1 MANVP
6 TYGIEQQKVNNA
18 LSSLGGGATPN
29 YTVNYAPAASTP
41 SYGITQQD
49 INGMAN
55 NLNSSSEQPSWNNL
69 LAGFQ
74 SVPPGQNTNIGQQ
87 NILGGTAGYGIVPTQ
102 ETINAAQNGDLKSRL
117 ALSINNRNINGT
129 PQSWWEQAVDGVMN
143 SGLVAGAKEMG
154 SQVSDWLGS
163 MWGSQE
169 GGLNNVSNGG
179 GSGSDAGGFM
189 NQEFGG
195 GTAMDWLGAGL
206 QAFSIWN
213 SYNLGKDQIANAR
226 DALNASKEQFNKNF
240 AMAIN
245 SYNTQLEDRWRSRSM
260 METDTR
266 LEDNAY
272 YLNELNSQQLNSSGN
287 RNGGGYTHDAQREAV
302 AEKQKTDSQIAQ
314 EQQMRQYRENE
325 AAQAIMS
332 AKNMEDIL
340 ARSRAAAEAGATAYN
355 PEGMK
360 NLALLANTQLI
371 ANNQAAEERVQREFG
386 DYQARITQARNN
398 GDRALENKLLNEYVA
413 KRNQASQESGLDYNQ
428 LNFGRYDYQANDS
441 KQMICSELILVCSV
455 SVCVGRCTKALP
467 KK

>member
-18 LSSLGGGATPN
+18 LSSLGGGAAPN

-55 NLNSSSEQPSWNNL
+55 NLNSSNEQPSWNNL

-74 SVPPGQNTNIGQQ
+74 SVPVGQNTSTGQQ

-102 ETINAAQNGDLKSRL
+102 ETINAAQNGDLRSRL

-129 PQSWWEQAVDGVMN
+129 QQSWWEQAVDGVMN
-143 SGLVAGAKEMG
+143 SGLVAGAKEIG

-195 GTAMDWLGAGL
+195 GTVMDWLGAGL
-206 QAFSIWN
+206 QAFSVWN
-213 SYNLGKDQIANAR
+213 AYNLGKDQIANAR

-287 RNGGGYTHDAQREAV
+287 RNSGGYTHDAQREAV

-314 EQQMRQYRENE
+314 ESKNTSK
-325 AAQAIMS
+325 S
-332 AKNMEDIL
+332 A
-340 ARSRAAAEAGATAYN
+340 T
-355 PEGMK
+355 
-360 NLALLANTQLI
+360 
-371 ANNQAAEERVQREFG
+371 
-386 DYQARITQARNN
+386 
-398 GDRALENKLLNEYVA
+398 DR
-413 KRNQASQESGLDYNQ
+413 
-428 LNFGRYDYQANDS
+428 
-441 KQMICSELILVCSV
+441 
-455 SVCVGRCTKALP
+455 
-467 KK
+467 

>member
-6 TYGIEQQKVNNA
+6 TYENNQQRVNNA
-18 LSSLGGGATPN
+18 ISSLGGGAAPN
-29 YTVNYAPAASTP
+29 YTVEYAPASSAP
-41 SYGITQQD
+41 SGV
-49 INGMAN
+49 M
-55 NLNSSSEQPSWNNL
+55 NSSNSSGEQPSWNNL

-314 EQQMRQYRENE
+314 ESKSTSK
-325 AAQAIMS
+325 S
-332 AKNMEDIL
+332 A
-340 ARSRAAAEAGATAYN
+340 T
-355 PEGMK
+355 
-360 NLALLANTQLI
+360 
-371 ANNQAAEERVQREFG
+371 
-386 DYQARITQARNN
+386 
-398 GDRALENKLLNEYVA
+398 DR
-413 KRNQASQESGLDYNQ
+413 
-428 LNFGRYDYQANDS
+428 
-441 KQMICSELILVCSV
+441 
-455 SVCVGRCTKALP
+455 
-467 KK
+467 